1 MSNIESLEDYLNQA
15 SVEQKVVSV
24 KCVKQ
29 PAANNEELTADK
41 KQQAVDN
48 EQCVTKKD
56 LDKLRTDLLNVFS
69 RMKKENRIEFA
80 EHKKQLMDLK
90 SNPEQTD
97 QNKIQ
102 RNQFSST
109 EADLRRS
116 VQEIKE
122 SNTIEFAEHK
132 KKINELQTK
141 VDKANKKTNTI
152 QNNNVN
158 TDYKSEI
165 INVFGKSL
173 HDIKEFNKSEFAEI
187 SKKFNEKLHNQHSVI
202 ETMQAKLDK
211 LNVKCNNQN
220 NEIISLRTQLGKEK
234 KKRITLTERFG
245 KNIPELNLLKQ
256 QLISNEKPLFS
267 DNESNFSISTNNSEQ
282 NKLIANN
289 IISMSLSNE
298 RSTRLP
304 SSQVLSANNLEDN
317 NEGCDTSPQAL
328 CSSSQIS
335 SKLSSASD
343 SITILTSQESDNNQF
358 DSYLDKTQLYVQ
370 QMTISSSNV
379 SLHEAD
385 KSLANLQSDEGSIS
399 SSNVLLDEESN
410 KKVGV
415 EIKNNNKEI
424 IQYDRD
430 FLLEYQ
436 TAPICTSKPAGLPN
450 IDIVLKQAHAP
461 TKALIPGQ
469 MLPFGII
476 GTLSLHLSVQKESGN
491 NEKEYVTQPFLAGFQ
506 GYKVQVNA
514 IVRLS
519 QVDVYFLV
527 RLLKGKNDGNQ
538 SWPFNQRFCVKLSS
552 KMESTKQ
559 VEWYLPSLEGDW
571 KKQVMKPVDNK
582 EVYTEFIGPF
592 DIKEFIDLD
601 ELYLEVNPI

>member
-1 MSNIESLEDYLNQA
+1 
-15 SVEQKVVSV
+15 
-24 KCVKQ
+24 
-29 PAANNEELTADK
+29 
-41 KQQAVDN
+41 
-48 EQCVTKKD
+48 
-56 LDKLRTDLLNVFS
+56 
-69 RMKKENRIEFA
+69 
-80 EHKKQLMDLK
+80 
-90 SNPEQTD
+90 
-97 QNKIQ
+97 
-102 RNQFSST
+102 
-109 EADLRRS
+109 
-116 VQEIKE
+116 
-122 SNTIEFAEHK
+122 
-132 KKINELQTK
+132 
-141 VDKANKKTNTI
+141 
-152 QNNNVN
+152 
-158 TDYKSEI
+158 
-165 INVFGKSL
+165 
-173 HDIKEFNKSEFAEI
+173 
-187 SKKFNEKLHNQHSVI
+187 
-202 ETMQAKLDK
+202 
-211 LNVKCNNQN
+211 
-220 NEIISLRTQLGKEK
+220 
-234 KKRITLTERFG
+234 
-245 KNIPELNLLKQ
+245 
-256 QLISNEKPLFS
+256 LFS